1 MLSLKGTRH
10 PGVIYLGHYLTR
22 SSHPLR
28 DEPFDFTLFV
38 LLGVPIRMG
47 YPYVQVLLVLEL
59 LVLNNY
65 LTMLVAT
72 FLKKV
77 AGKIIGVSINIILK
91 FTLRLE

>member
-1 MLSLKGTRH
+1 
-10 PGVIYLGHYLTR
+10 
-22 SSHPLR
+22 
-28 DEPFDFTLFV
+28 
-38 LLGVPIRMG
+38 MG

-65 LTMLVAT
+65 LLMLVAT

-77 AGKIIGVSINIILK
+77 AGKIIGVSINVILK